1 VVRNLREIATPQPP
15 LSQWELP
22 KVVTQV
28 RPAHYRMSYEL
39 IGTVNDVICV
49 SMLMTLDTYGDDT
62 SVDRA
67 RVPPSNIYG
76 ASVATSLILA
86 ASLIPFE
93 SARLS
98 PSSR

>member
-1 VVRNLREIATPQPP
+1 
-15 LSQWELP
+15 
-22 KVVTQV
+22 
-28 RPAHYRMSYEL
+28 
-39 IGTVNDVICV
+39 
-49 SMLMTLDTYGDDT
+49 MLMTLDTYGYVTPSAMSTWSSVHDETIGGTDDT